1 MTREMGT
8 DLHPDRN
15 TFLHRLN
22 PTAKLLV
29 FSCFILAATL
39 YLDVAV
45 PLTFLL
51 LSWLMG
57 WLLARISP
65 LALLR
70 RLSPILAAALG
81 LMLFNT
87 LFYGG
92 PREHLIVA
100 VGPLT
105 IWREGLQVGSSIG
118 LRILCVASYSILYM
132 WTTDASQLVASLM
145 QQARMPYRLAYAVLA
160 AYRFLPILQRELGH
174 IQAAQ
179 QVRSAHRPQH
189 GSWLRRITHYGTPL
203 LVSGIRQ
210 AERLAIAMD
219 ARGFGA
225 MPLRTYYVRTSMNVS
240 DYLFAL
246 AGCIACGLIL
256 FMLSELGLLRSFLAG
271 VAETL
276 AGAP

>member
-1 MTREMGT
+1 MDT
-8 DLHPDRN
+8 DLHPERN

-22 PTAKLLV
+22 PVVKLLV

-45 PLTFLL
+45 PLAFLV

-70 RLSPILAAALG
+70 RLSPILAAAVG
-81 LMLFNT
+81 LALFNT

-100 VGPLT
+100 LGPLA
-105 IWREGLQVGSSIG
+105 IWREGLYIGSSIG

-132 WTTDASQLVASLM
+132 WTTDPSQLVASLM

-179 QVRSAHRPQH
+179 QVRSAHLRQR
-189 GSWLRRITHYGTPL
+189 GSWLGRVTRYGIPL

-225 MPLRTYYVRTSMNVS
+225 TPLRTHYVRTHMSVS
-240 DYLFAL
+240 DYTFAL
-246 AGCIACGLIL
+246 ASFVACGLIL
-256 FMLSELGLLRSFLAG
+256 FTLSELGLLRSFLAG
-271 VAETL
+271 VAESL
-276 AGAP
+276 AGVQ